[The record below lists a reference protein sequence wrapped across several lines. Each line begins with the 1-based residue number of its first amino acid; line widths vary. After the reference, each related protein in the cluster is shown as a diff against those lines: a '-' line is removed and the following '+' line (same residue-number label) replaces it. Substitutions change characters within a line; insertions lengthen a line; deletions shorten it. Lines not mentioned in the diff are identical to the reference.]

1 MKSIRPSQCV
11 SDKFLRH
18 SAGCSAPSRLL
29 IAHVICIMR
38 RIIIAHCLNGV
49 HCAMIHG
56 PSAQAST
63 EPANTRRVRQ
73 PLCKDHAPDPP
84 PSFGPSAGTTP
95 SWNHRH
101 GSRKAPAAVLQHQ
114 PNQHRCN
121 RLTLRCLAKG
131 SSSTGWSGF
140 TKPRLKGTAWARQ
153 CTSTFQ
159 A

>member
-1 MKSIRPSQCV
+1 MCPTI
-11 SDKFLRH
+11 FLDIVL
-18 SAGCSAPSRLL
+18 GTPAPSRLL

-38 RIIIAHCLNGV
+38 RIIIAHCLTG
-49 HCAMIHG
+49 A
-56 PSAQAST
+56 SAQAST

-121 RLTLRCLAKG
+121 RLTLRCLAQG

-140 TKPRLKGTAWARQ
+140 TKPRLTGTAWARQ
-153 CTSTFQ
+153 CASTFQ